1 LRVLVADDQPGI
13 RKRICLTLASML
25 ALEACDEAAN
35 GQEAV
40 EKAEESSPD
49 LIILDVTMP
58 VMNGLD
64 AARRIRL
71 FSPLTPILILT
82 MHKSRQLM
90 EEAEDWCSRLRG
102 KGRRG
107 TKFGLGSR
115 GHHAEADVFSY
126 RILIVTRTPDSRSY
140 GERYCLGGCAEGGR
154 MPFRRR

>member
-40 EKAEESSPD
+40 EKAQESSPD

-90 EEAEDWCSRLRG
+90 EEARKIGVQGYVVKADAGQS
-102 KGRRG
+102 
-107 TKFGLGSR
+107 LGS
-115 GHHAEADVFSY
+115 AVAAIMQSQTFFPTEF
-126 RILIVTRTPDSRSY
+126 
-140 GERYCLGGCAEGGR
+140 
-154 MPFRRR
+154 

>member
-1 LRVLVADDQPGI
+1 MRVLVADDQPGI

-82 MHKSRQLM
+82 MHKSKQLM
-90 EEAEDWCSRLRG
+90 EEARKIGVQGYVVKADAGQS
-102 KGRRG
+102 
-107 TKFGLGSR
+107 LGS
-115 GHHAEADVFSY
+115 A
-126 RILIVTRTPDSRSY
+126 VTAIMQRQTFFPT
-140 GERYCLGGCAEGGR
+140 E
-154 MPFRRR
+154 F

>member
-1 LRVLVADDQPGI
+1 MRVLVADDQPGI

-40 EKAEESSPD
+40 EKAQESSPD

-82 MHKSRQLM
+82 MHKSKQLM
-90 EEAEDWCSRLRG
+90 EEARKIGVQGYVVKADAGQS
-102 KGRRG
+102 
-107 TKFGLGSR
+107 LGS
-115 GHHAEADVFSY
+115 AVAAIMQSQTFFPTEF
-126 RILIVTRTPDSRSY
+126 
-140 GERYCLGGCAEGGR
+140 
-154 MPFRRR
+154 

>member
-90 EEAEDWCSRLRG
+90 GEARKIGVQGYVVKADAGQS
-102 KGRRG
+102 
-107 TKFGLGSR
+107 LGSAVAAIMQR
-115 GHHAEADVFSY
+115 QTFFPTEF
-126 RILIVTRTPDSRSY
+126 
-140 GERYCLGGCAEGGR
+140 
-154 MPFRRR
+154 